1 MTGVKKPKLFYGYV
15 VVVAVVSIMT
25 IAWGANRTFGV
36 FLEPVLDEF
45 GWTRAGISGAFTI
58 CMFVM
63 GLLSIVAGR
72 LTDKFGPR
80 IVTITCGLFLGLGYV
95 LSSQISN
102 MWQLYLYYGLIVGMG
117 MSGAFAPL
125 ISIVT
130 RWFVKRRALMSGIVV
145 AGPAFGIMVMPL
157 VSSLLITS
165 YGWRASYIIM
175 GSVVLVVLVI
185 AAFFLRRD
193 PGEVGLLPYGAD
205 EAKTDDLDLQE
216 VGFSLREAVRTR
228 QFWLL
233 SLLSFFALFLM
244 NIVVVHIVIHATGL
258 GIPATAAAGILSV
271 AAGVSIPGRIIVG
284 GIADKIGNLRTLVV
298 CYILGSVAFLLLLV
312 ATELWLLYLFAIIFG
327 LGWWASS
334 AIMAP
339 ITAELFG
346 LKSMGTVFACI
357 NFATA
362 IGGAVGPVL
371 VGYMFD
377 VTGSYQL
384 AFIMCIVVT
393 IIAIITTISLK
404 PIRKM

>member
-1 MTGVKKPKLFYGYV
+1 
-15 VVVAVVSIMT
+15 
-25 IAWGANRTFGV
+25 
-36 FLEPVLDEF
+36 
-45 GWTRAGISGAFTI
+45 
-58 CMFVM
+58 
-63 GLLSIVAGR
+63 
-72 LTDKFGPR
+72 
-80 IVTITCGLFLGLGYV
+80 
-95 LSSQISN
+95 
-102 MWQLYLYYGLIVGMG
+102 
-117 MSGAFAPL
+117 
-125 ISIVT
+125 
-130 RWFVKRRALMSGIVV
+130 MSGIIV

-193 PGEVGLLPYGAD
+193 PGEMGLLPYGAD

-216 VGFSLREAVRTR
+216 VGFSLREAVCTR

-233 SLLSFFALFLM
+233 SLLSFLALFLM

-284 GIADKIGNLRTLVV
+284 GIADKIGNLRTLVA
-298 CYILGSVAFLLLLV
+298 CYILGSVAFLVLMV
-312 ATELWLLYLFAIIFG
+312 AGELWLLYLFAVIFG

-362 IGGAVGPVL
+362 VGGAIGPVL